1 MSRWTID
8 SIAWDL
14 FDPSRVTPD
23 LVAIVK
29 AAALVEN
36 NGRDYATYLGAV
48 FSDDPEFRKAADLW
62 ADEEVQHGAAL
73 ARWAMRADPSWDF
86 AAAAARFTA
95 GYRVPLDPAGSVRG
109 SRTGELI
116 ARCMVETGTSSYYS
130 ALADAADE
138 PVLAQ
143 ICRRIAADE
152 FRHYK
157 LFHGW
162 MRRYLERERIGAW
175 TRLRIGLGRL
185 TEAGDDELA
194 YAFFA
199 ANAPADAVY
208 ARRPWSRDYAR
219 RAASFYRPH
228 HVERG
233 VAMAL
238 KAVGLTPNGRLHAL
252 LWPVASRLLAWRG
265 RSAGGTAPGAPGQNF
280 RYLR

>member
-1 MSRWTID
+1 MAHWTID
-8 SIAWDL
+8 GIDWDR

-23 LVAIVK
+23 LLAIVK

-36 NGRDYATYLGAV
+36 NGRDYAAYLGAV
-48 FSDDPEFRKAADLW
+48 FSDDPEFRRAADLW
-62 ADEEVQHGAAL
+62 ADEEVQHGAVL

-95 GYRVPLDPAGSVRG
+95 GYRVPLSPDGSVRG

-130 ALADAADE
+130 ALADAVGE

-157 LFHGW
+157 LFHDW
-162 MRRYLERERIGAW
+162 MRRYLDRERIGAW

-185 TEAGDDELA
+185 IEAGDDELA

-208 ARRPWSRDYAR
+208 ARRPWSRAYAR
-219 RAASFYRPH
+219 RAASLYRPH

-252 LWPVASRLLAWRG
+252 VWRVASRLVAWRG
-265 RSAGGTAPGAPGQNF
+265 GRPDGNGTPPGWPVRTSGT
-280 RYLR
+280 